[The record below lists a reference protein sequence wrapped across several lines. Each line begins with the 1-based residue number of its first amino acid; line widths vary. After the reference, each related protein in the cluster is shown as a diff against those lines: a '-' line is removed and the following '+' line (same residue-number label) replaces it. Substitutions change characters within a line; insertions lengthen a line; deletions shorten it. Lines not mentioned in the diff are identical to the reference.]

1 MRGLIQSQLQE
12 EEINDS
18 QSLLDKSECSES
30 SPADKK
36 KSKSVVVD
44 KRFSWSP
51 ELVELLLRLTK
62 QYKTKCDFNGHDFEA
77 DTQQMYTEIRR
88 SMGRDFPDDFGLEEI
103 SEPDKDL
110 RSMESDEYDRFMK
123 SRANARDNSPQ
134 VNTSCVSTLVVGI
147 ALPHVTRP

>member
-1 MRGLIQSQLQE
+1 MF
-12 EEINDS
+12 
-18 QSLLDKSECSES
+18 
-30 SPADKK
+30 
-36 KSKSVVVD
+36 VD

-62 QYKTKCDFNGHDFEA
+62 QYKTKSDFNGHDFEA
-77 DTQQMYTEIRR
+77 DTQQMCTEIRH

-123 SRANARDNSPQ
+123 SRA
-134 VNTSCVSTLVVGI
+134 
-147 ALPHVTRP
+147 